1 MTNHLDGLKLELA
14 TEVLSS
20 SGAIRLRA
28 LGTSMLPSIWPNDIL
43 SIERQPSEAI
53 VPGDIVLV
61 ARDDRFFVHRLF
73 EKRDSEWITRGD
85 SLPYSDQPVAEIHV
99 LGKVSLIQRK
109 AKVIVPSSRVSV
121 LGRTVAWMLCRWD
134 LFRNIAL
141 RVHSF
146 RRSRV
151 KVEERTYDLRLRHE

>member
-1 MTNHLDGLKLELA
+1 MTKNLDGLKLELA

-20 SGAIRLRA
+20 GGAVRLRA
-28 LGTSMLPSIWPNDIL
+28 LGTSMLPSIWPGDFL
-43 SIERQPSEAI
+43 SIEGQSSEAI

-61 ARDDRFFVHRLF
+61 ARDGRFFVHRLIEKYNF
-73 EKRDSEWITRGD
+73 EWVTRGD
-85 SLPYSDQPVAEIHV
+85 SLPHTDQPVPEIRV

-121 LGRTVAWMLCRWD
+121 LGRTFAMLCRWD

-146 RRSRV
+146 RQRR
-151 KVEERTYDLRLRHE
+151 VEERAYDLRLRHE